1 MFSLRT
7 SSFSRR
13 KKIAAVSARD
23 VALRPY
29 VAVFIAYNISKMIA
43 AVEQSGN
50 LCRRGFAG
58 IVFFVIFF
66 VVILV
71 FVFVFAAAAVVLFAK
86 DIGVGD
92 ITADAV
98 FFGIRYHIP
107 MTGGV
112 FIACGR
118 NHVPLAEPFACG
130 CSTTVTVLSS
140 AVLPDQ

>member
-1 MFSLRT
+1 MLRFSLRT

-13 KKIAAVSARD
+13 KKIAGGFRTGD

-58 IVFFVIFF
+58 IVVFVIFF

-71 FVFVFAAAAVVLFAK
+71 LVFVFAAAAVVL
-86 DIGVGD
+86 
-92 ITADAV
+92 
-98 FFGIRYHIP
+98 
-107 MTGGV
+107 
-112 FIACGR
+112 
-118 NHVPLAEPFACG
+118 
-130 CSTTVTVLSS
+130 
-140 AVLPDQ
+140 LPKI